1 MELKYKI
8 LDLKQ
13 GKTKKGEVY
22 HRVSLYANWSTN
34 ILDCF
39 VTQDVF
45 DLIKNNTIT
54 DENIVEYVTFK
65 FINGKVYLSINIK

>member
-13 GKTKKGEVY
+13 GQTKDSKVY
-22 HRVSLYANWSTN
+22 HRVSLYANWSTS
-34 ILDCF
+34 ILDCY

-45 DLIKNNTIT
+45 DLIQNGTIN
-54 DENIVEYVTFK
+54 DENIGEYVVFK

>member
-13 GKTKKGEVY
+13 GQTKEGKIY
-22 HRVSLYANWSTN
+22 HKVLLYANWSTN

-39 VTQDVF
+39 ITQEVF
-45 DLIKNNTIT
+45 DLIQNNTIN
-54 DENIVEYVTFK
+54 DENIGDYITFK

>member
-13 GKTKKGEVY
+13 GQTKDGKVY
-22 HRVSLYANWSTN
+22 HRISIYANWSTN
-34 ILDCF
+34 ILDCY

-45 DLIKNNTIT
+45 DLIQNGTIN
-54 DENIVEYVTFK
+54 DENIGEYVVFK
-65 FINGKVYLSINIK
+65 FINGKIYLSINIK

>member
-8 LDLKQ
+8 LDLNS
-13 GKTKKGEVY
+13 GKTKKNENY
-22 HRVSLYANWSTN
+22 YKVSLYANWSTN

-39 VTQDVF
+39 VSSNVY
-45 DLIKNNTIT
+45 DLLLNGTIN
-54 DENIVEYVTFK
+54 DENIGDYVFFK

>member
-8 LDLKQ
+8 LYLKQ
-13 GKTKKGEVY
+13 GKTKNGDIY
-22 HRVSLYANWSTN
+22 HKVSLYANWSSN

-39 VTQDVF
+39 VTADVY
-45 DLIKNNTIT
+45 DLLVNGTIN
-54 DENIVEYVTFK
+54 DENISDYVIFR

>member
-13 GKTKKGEVY
+13 GQTKEGKVY
-22 HRVSLYANWSTN
+22 HRVSLYANWSTS
-34 ILDCF
+34 ILDCY

-45 DLIKNNTIT
+45 NLIQNGTIN
-54 DENIVEYVTFK
+54 DENIGEYVVFK

>member
-13 GKTKKGEVY
+13 AQTKEGKVY
-22 HRVSLYANWSTN
+22 RRVSLYANWSTS
-34 ILDCF
+34 ILDCY

-45 DLIKNNTIT
+45 DLIQNGTIN
-54 DENIVEYVTFK
+54 DENIGDHVVFK

>member
-8 LDLKQ
+8 LDMKQ
-13 GKTKKGEVY
+13 GKTKKGEIY

-34 ILDCF
+34 VLDCF
-39 VTQDVF
+39 VTSDVY
-45 DLIKNNTIT
+45 DLLLNGTIN
-54 DENIVEYVTFK
+54 DENIGDYVIFK

>member
-8 LDLKQ
+8 LNLKQ

-22 HRVSLYANWSTN
+22 YMVSLYANWSTN

-45 DLIKNNTIT
+45 DLIQNNTIT
-54 DENIVEYVTFK
+54 DENVGEYITFR

>member
-13 GKTKKGEVY
+13 GHTKEGKVY
-22 HRVSLYANWSTN
+22 HRVSLYANWSSS
-34 ILDCF
+34 ILDCY
-39 VTQDVF
+39 VTGDVF
-45 DLIKNNTIT
+45 ELIQNGTIN
-54 DENIVEYVTFK
+54 DENIGDYVVFK

>member
-1 MELKYKI
+1 MNLKYKI

-13 GKTKKGEVY
+13 GQTKKGEIY

-45 DLIKNNTIT
+45 DLIQNGTIN
-54 DENIVEYVTFK
+54 DENIGDYVLFK

>member
-22 HRVSLYANWSTN
+22 YRVSLYANWSTN

-54 DENIVEYVTFK
+54 DENISEYVTFK
-65 FINGKVYLSINIK
+65 FINGKVYLSINRK

>member
-8 LDLKQ
+8 LDLKE
-13 GKTKKGEVY
+13 GHTKKGEIF
-22 HRVSLYANWSTN
+22 HKVSLYANWSTN

-39 VTQDVF
+39 TSQDVF
-45 DLIKNNTIT
+45 DLIKNGSIN
-54 DENIVEYVTFK
+54 DENIGDYVYFK

>member
-13 GKTKKGEVY
+13 GKNKKGEVY
-22 HRVSLYANWSTN
+22 YRVSLFANWSTN

-39 VTQDVF
+39 VTKDVF
-45 DLIKNNTIT
+45 DLIQNNTIT
-54 DENIVEYVTFK
+54 DENIGEYVIFR

>member
-1 MELKYKI
+1 MNLKYKI

-13 GKTKKGEVY
+13 GQTKKGEIY

-45 DLIKNNTIT
+45 DLIQ
-54 DENIVEYVTFK
+54 
-65 FINGKVYLSINIK
+65 NGLFWRFMGVI

>member
-1 MELKYKI
+1 MELTYKI

-13 GKTKKGEVY
+13 GRTKDGKLY
-22 HRVSLYANWSTN
+22 HKVLLYANWSAN

-39 VTQDVF
+39 VTQDVY
-45 DLIKNNTIT
+45 DLIENKTIN
-54 DENIVEYVTFK
+54 DENVGDYLNFK

>member
-13 GKTKKGEVY
+13 GQTKKGGIF

-39 VTQDVF
+39 VTKDVF
-45 DLIKNNTIT
+45 DLIQNNTIT
-54 DENIVEYVTFK
+54 DENIGEYVTFR

>member
-13 GKTKKGEVY
+13 GQSKDGKVY
-22 HRVSLYANWSTN
+22 HRVSLYANWSTS
-34 ILDCF
+34 ILDCY

-45 DLIKNNTIT
+45 DLIQNGTIN
-54 DENIVEYVTFK
+54 DENIGEYVVFK

>member
-13 GKTKKGEVY
+13 GQTKEGKVY
-22 HRVSLYANWSTN
+22 HRVSLYANWSTS
-34 ILDCF
+34 ILDCY

-45 DLIKNNTIT
+45 DLIQNGTIN
-54 DENIVEYVTFK
+54 DENIDDYVVFK

>member
-8 LDLKQ
+8 LDLRQ
-13 GKTKKGEVY
+13 GQTKDGKVY
-22 HRVSLYANWSTN
+22 HRVSLYANWSSS
-34 ILDCF
+34 ILDCY

-45 DLIKNNTIT
+45 DLIQNGTIN
-54 DENIVEYVTFK
+54 DENIGEYVVFR

>member
-13 GKTKKGEVY
+13 GQTKEGKVY
-22 HRVSLYANWSTN
+22 HRVSLYANWSTS
-34 ILDCF
+34 ILDCYI
-39 VTQDVF
+39 TQDVF
-45 DLIKNNTIT
+45 DLIQNGTIN
-54 DENIVEYVTFK
+54 DENIGEYVVFK

>member
-13 GKTKKGEVY
+13 GQTKRGEIY
-22 HRVSLYANWSTN
+22 HKVSLYANWSTN

-45 DLIKNNTIT
+45 DLIKNGTVT
-54 DENIVEYVTFK
+54 DENIGDYINFK
-65 FINGKVYLSINIK
+65 FINDKIYLSINIK

>member
-54 DENIVEYVTFK
+54 DENIREYVTFK

>member
-1 MELKYKI
+1 MDLKYKI

-13 GKTKKGEVY
+13 GQTKRGEIY
-22 HRVSLYANWSTN
+22 HKVSLYANWSTN

-45 DLIKNNTIT
+45 DLINNGTIT
-54 DENIVEYVTFK
+54 DENVGDYINFK
-65 FINGKVYLSINIK
+65 FINDKIYLSINIK